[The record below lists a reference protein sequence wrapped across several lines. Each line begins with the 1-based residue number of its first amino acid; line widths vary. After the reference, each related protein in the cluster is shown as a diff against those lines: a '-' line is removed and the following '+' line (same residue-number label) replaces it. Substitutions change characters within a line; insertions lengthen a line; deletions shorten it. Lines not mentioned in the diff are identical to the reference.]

1 LKKVYIIE
9 RLDALMP
16 YYTGPLSGNV
26 EWSANIR
33 KAKPF
38 KTEQEA
44 IKAIN
49 KIKKMYTIIRE
60 IWI

>member
-16 YYTGPLSGNV
+16 YYTGAKT
-26 EWSANIR
+26 WSANIR
-33 KAKPF
+33 KAERF

-44 IKAIN
+44 IEAIN
-49 KIKKMYTIIRE
+49 EIQKMYTFIRE
-60 IWI
+60 IWV